1 MLKNLN
7 IWFLSSLL
15 VSLGVLIPIVTV
27 FFSFFEETSNYYQIL
42 KDTFLFE
49 YIFNSFILLI
59 CVLAL
64 TFIIGTT
71 CAYLVSF
78 YKFPFSNFF
87 KWSLIL
93 GFAVPPYIY
102 AYSLTAFF
110 ENYGTAFTI
119 LINLFGEGEYNK
131 YIPKF
136 DGLLGAVLSLSF
148 SLFAYVYILSRA
160 SFLYQSQNLIDLG
173 RSLGFSKFK
182 SLYSLILPAARPAIV
197 AGLSLVAME
206 TLAEFGAVDFFSI
219 NTLTTGIYNSWITF
233 DDLAFSNRLSFFL
246 LIFIFACFII
256 ENFSRRNAKYHFNS
270 RGGFK
275 HKEKITLTG
284 KKSFFAFLFCFIIE
298 NYSRKKAKYHFNSRG
313 GFKQKEKIKLSG
325 KKSFFAFLFCFII
338 FFLSFLFPLS
348 QMLYWT
354 IKFPE
359 NLFDIDII
367 SLTLNTI
374 YLVILSSI
382 VLILFSLLSNY
393 GNRVSRNKILNFL
406 STISISGYAIPGV
419 ILAVAFITFIAWFDD
434 NVVKSLGFL
443 SIKKIFI
450 GSILGLVLVYFVR
463 FYSLAFN
470 GIKSGYEKIN
480 ISVDESSYLLGY
492 SKKKTFLNIHIPFL
506 RNSLLFVAILISLEI
521 IRELPITLIL
531 RPFNFETFATTA
543 YISASEDLLEAA
555 AVPSLFLILIATLFI
570 MFTSKYILRE
580 NER

>member
-1 MLKNLN
+1 MVKNFN

-15 VSLGVLIPIVTV
+15 ISIGVLIPIVTV

-49 YIFNSFILLI
+49 YIFNSFVLLV

-78 YKFPFSNFF
+78 YKFPLSDFF
-87 KWSLIL
+87 KWALIL
-93 GFAVPPYIY
+93 SFAVPPYIY

-110 ENYGTAFTI
+110 ENYGTVFTI
-119 LINLFGEGEYNK
+119 LTNLFGEEEYNK

-148 SLFAYVYILSRA
+148 SLYAYVYILSRA

-256 ENFSRRNAKYHFNS
+256 ENYSRKKAKYHFNS
-270 RGGFK
+270 KGGFK
-275 HKEKITLTG
+275 QKEKIILTG
-284 KKSFFAFLFCFIIE
+284 KKSFFAFLFCFII
-298 NYSRKKAKYHFNSRG
+298 
-313 GFKQKEKIKLSG
+313 
-325 KKSFFAFLFCFII
+325 FL
-338 FFLSFLFPLS
+338 LSFLFPLS

-359 NLFDIDII
+359 NLFDIDVI

-374 YLVILSSI
+374 YLVLLSSL
-382 VLILFSLLSNY
+382 VLILFSLISNY

-419 ILAVAFITFIAWFDD
+419 ILAVAFITFIAWFDE
-434 NVVKSLGFL
+434 NIIKTLGFL

-450 GSILGLVLVYFVR
+450 GSVLGLVLVYFVR

-492 SKKKTFLNIHIPFL
+492 SKKKTFLNIHVPFL

-555 AVPSLFLILIATLFI
+555 AVPSLFLILIATIFI
-570 MFTSKYILRE
+570 IFTSKYILRE
-580 NER
+580 NEK